1 MMLPKIE
8 LLPETVQLPA
18 SKSLANRWL
27 VLQALFLNQIEVNVS
42 DKSDDIEA
50 LEKALIS
57 RDNTID
63 IGHAGTAMRFLTVFL
78 AQKEK
83 GEFLLT
89 GSKRMQQRPIEPLVS
104 ALNSLGANIQYLNK
118 EGFPPLE
125 IIGGKLKSNP
135 IEIDGSVSS
144 QYISALLLVAPKIK
158 DGLKITLK
166 GSIVSQSYINLTI
179 SVLERA
185 GIKVDFHDNK
195 ISVIETKQLPE
206 SVSIH
211 VESDWSAAS
220 FWYSW
225 AALMPKSAINLIGL
239 DSKSSQGDRKLIS
252 FFEGLGVRT
261 KEIDGGLRI
270 NHADMV
276 MPKRLEINLINQ
288 PDLAQPLAVVCAIL
302 GVEVKLNGLQ
312 TLAIKE
318 TNRLEALK
326 EELSNFGIEA
336 EITSNSIEIKSQEVQ
351 LPKRTIRTYN
361 DHRMAMSFSLFAS
374 RIPIEI
380 EEAGVVSKSYPDYFK
395 HLLKK

>member
-1 MMLPKIE
+1 M
-8 LLPETVQLPA
+8 
-18 SKSLANRWL
+18 
-27 VLQALFLNQIEVNVS
+27 
-42 DKSDDIEA
+42 
-50 LEKALIS
+50 
-57 RDNTID
+57 
-63 IGHAGTAMRFLTVFL
+63 
-78 AQKEK
+78 
-83 GEFLLT
+83 
-89 GSKRMQQRPIEPLVS
+89 S

-261 KEIDGGLRI
+261 KEIDCGLRI

-326 EELSNFGIEA
+326 KELQ
-336 EITSNSIEIKSQEVQ
+336 SIYQKRRKIQ
-351 LPKRTIRTYN
+351 L
-361 DHRMAMSFSLFAS
+361 L
-374 RIPIEI
+374 PI
-380 EEAGVVSKSYPDYFK
+380 
-395 HLLKK
+395 